1 MPTSLPPQ
9 TEGDVLSDAQ
19 AMVLALEQAQCAAQ
33 MGEVPVGAVLLGPD
47 GRLLSVGANRT
58 VCDHDPTQHAEIVAL
73 RAATRKVGNYRL
85 PGASL
90 FVTLE
95 PCMMCLGALLHARL
109 SRVVWAAA
117 DPKTGVCGSVESLH
131 LHPILNHHTR
141 VSGGLMA
148 EDAAQ
153 ALRDFFRERREQK
166 KLQKQAESVPS
177 AQSPLDG
184 AP

>member
-9 TEGDVLSDAQ
+9 TESDVLSDAQ
-19 AMVLALEQAQCAAQ
+19 AMALALEQAQLAASI
-33 MGEVPVGAVLLGPD
+33 GEVPVGAVLLDAD
-47 GRLLSVGANRT
+47 GRLLSVGSNRT

-117 DPKTGVCGSVESLH
+117 DPKTGGVWQCGVLASASHFESPHACFGWFDVRGCGS
-131 LHPILNHHTR
+131 
-141 VSGGLMA
+141 GLA
-148 EDAAQ
+148 G
-153 ALRDFFRERREQK
+153 FF
-166 KLQKQAESVPS
+166 P
-177 AQSPLDG
+177 
-184 AP
+184 

>member
-19 AMVLALEQAQCAAQ
+19 AMVLALEQARCAAQ

-95 PCMMCLGALLHARL
+95 PCMMCLGALLHARV

-166 KLQKQAESVPS
+166 KSQKQAESVPS
-177 AQSPLDG
+177 AQSPLAG

>member
-9 TEGDVLSDAQ
+9 TQSEVLSDAQ
-19 AMVLALEQAQCAAQ
+19 AMALALEQARQAVSL
-33 MGEVPVGAVLLGPD
+33 GEVPVGAVLLDAD

-95 PCMMCLGALLHARL
+95 PCMMCLGALMHARL

-131 LHPILNHHTR
+131 LHPTLNHHTR
-141 VSGGLMA
+141 VTGGLMA
-148 EDAAQ
+148 DEAAQ
-153 ALRDFFRERREQK
+153 ALRDFFRQRREQK
-166 KLQKQAESVPS
+166 KLQKQGQQG
-177 AQSPLDG
+177 QSLVDG